1 VQLRAV
7 RIRPEIVAALTAE
20 DLDVVVQRRE
30 RPVNDDGFDL
40 ILATNVLVYYDRFE
54 QALALAN
61 IAALLRPGGVFVTN
75 YLVHPNPPLE
85 PVASIV
91 TPVYWDRQR
100 NGDTIFVYRRR

>member
-1 VQLRAV
+1 M
-7 RIRPEIVAALTAE
+7 RPEIVAALTAE

-30 RPVNDDGFDL
+30 RPVNNDGFDL

-85 PVASIV
+85 PAAEIV
-91 TPVYWDRQR
+91 TPVYWDRQH
-100 NGDTIFVYRRR
+100 NGDTMLIYKRR